1 MMEGHINKSNPTPL
15 YFQLKS
21 ILLSKIRS
29 EEWRV
34 GEKIP
39 VESDLITNYRLS
51 RSTVRQAIMSLVSEG
66 YLRREKSKGTV
77 IISSTGN
84 RNFIGS
90 LTSFT
95 AEMDS
100 KGIPHFSTTI
110 CQKIIAANSNLAEK
124 LRVQQKSEVYYLK
137 RLRYVNDLPF
147 IHDEHFIPYYLVPK
161 IEEKFQENTSLYSL
175 LINQYQLDLHHG
187 QIILEPTVSPP
198 DEIQQLLKISYP
210 ANLILAERI
219 VYSESNVPVDYF
231 LAYIQ
236 GKFSIDVYDVNARA
250 RDY

>member
-1 MMEGHINKSNPTPL
+1 MMDGHINKSNPTPL
-15 YFQLKS
+15 YYQLKS

-39 VESDLITNYRLS
+39 IESDLITNYGIS
-51 RSTVRQAIMSLVSEG
+51 RSTVRHAIMSLVSEG
-66 YLRREKSKGTV
+66 YLRREKSKGTI
-77 IISSTGN
+77 IISSSGN

-100 KGIPHFSTTI
+100 KGIPHYSTTI
-110 CQKIIAANSNLAEK
+110 YQKIIAADSILARK

-137 RLRYVNDLPF
+137 RLRYVNNLPF
-147 IHDEHFIPYYLVPK
+147 IYDEHYIPYYLVPK

-175 LINQYQLDLHHG
+175 LIDQYQLDLHHG
-187 QIILEPTVSPP
+187 QIILEPTISPP
-198 DEIQQLLKISYP
+198 TEVQELLKINYP

-219 VYSESNVPVDYF
+219 VYSESNVPIDYF

-236 GKFSIDVYDVNARA
+236 GKFSIDVYDARA
-250 RDY
+250 RSRDY